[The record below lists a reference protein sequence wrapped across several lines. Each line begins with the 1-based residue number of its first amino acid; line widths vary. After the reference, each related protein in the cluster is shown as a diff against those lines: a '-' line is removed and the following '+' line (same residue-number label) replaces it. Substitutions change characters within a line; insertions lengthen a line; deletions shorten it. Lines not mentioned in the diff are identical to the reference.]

1 MNNAPLGI
9 FDSGVGGLSCIGPI
23 IRKMPAESIVFYGD
37 CLRAPYG
44 DRPVSEIIRFSLQIA
59 DHLAGEG
66 CKALV
71 IACNTISCL
80 AIDAIREAHPD
91 MPVIGIIEPA
101 ARAIADAGLT
111 EIVAAS
117 TEATARSGAYAT
129 AVAKLCDCKVFAQG
143 CPQFVPIIEGGKTG
157 TPEAEAAVRFHL
169 DRWMRQTGNIVLGC
183 THYPFIRA
191 DIERVYPGVRIIDPA
206 EALAEEV
213 EAQLRAAGLL
223 AEGNASYRIAASR
236 VTDTMRLIA
245 GKVLQEKEYTLF
257 EHVLSESGAVNV
269 LRKNDMG

>member
-1 MNNAPLGI
+1 MEKRPIGV
-9 FDSGVGGLSCIGPI
+9 FDSGVGGLSCVGPLMK
-23 IRKMPAESIVFYGD
+23 KMPSESILFFGD

-44 DRPVSEIIRFSLQIA
+44 SRPTEEIIRYSLQIA
-59 DHLAGEG
+59 DYLAVQG

-71 IACNTISCL
+71 IACNTISCTAL
-80 AIDAIREAHPD
+80 DAIRAAHPEL
-91 MPVIGIIEPA
+91 PVIGIIEPA

-169 DRWMRQTGNIVLGC
+169 DRWMMQTGNIVLGC

-213 EAQLRAAGLL
+213 EAQLRAADLL
-223 AEGNASYRIAASR
+223 AENDAPTFCVEASML
-236 VTDTMRLIA
+236 TDTMRELAAEIFC
-245 GKVLQEKEYTLF
+245 GRKYVLK
-257 EHVLSESGAVNV
+257 EHVL
-269 LRKNDMG
+269 